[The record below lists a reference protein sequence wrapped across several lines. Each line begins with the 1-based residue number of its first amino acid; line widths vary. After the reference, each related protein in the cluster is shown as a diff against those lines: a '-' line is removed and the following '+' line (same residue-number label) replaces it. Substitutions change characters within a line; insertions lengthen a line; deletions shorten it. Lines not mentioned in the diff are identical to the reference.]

1 MVTTRMFTQR
11 GERLREASVSHFNKR
26 HEFVSAVALLA
37 ACACSTSCTAW
48 HTIPLQPQRFSADTS
63 PDQVRVTLRDSTRFT
78 ASHPVLVGDSLVWLD
93 RRGDEQH
100 SAGRSA
106 SSRRGKYDRPPCLP
120 GRRGGR
126 AFLLLQPCCTGDW
139 R

>member
-1 MVTTRMFTQR
+1 
-11 GERLREASVSHFNKR
+11 VSHFNKR

-93 RRGDEQH
+93 RRGATPRD
-100 SAGRSA
+100 SARSA
-106 SSRRGKYDRPPCLP
+106 VVTSSIQRAEVHRVDAANTTVLLVFLGGVVGGLFYFFNHVVP
-120 GRRGGR
+120 GIGGN
-126 AFLLLQPCCTGDW
+126 
-139 R
+139 